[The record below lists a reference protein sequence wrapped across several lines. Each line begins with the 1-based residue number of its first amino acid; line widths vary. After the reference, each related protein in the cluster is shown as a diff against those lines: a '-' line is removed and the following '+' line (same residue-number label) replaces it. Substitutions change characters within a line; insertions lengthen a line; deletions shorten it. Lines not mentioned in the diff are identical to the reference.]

1 MKSPAARTEIKIRT
15 SSVGWEGVRLAVRE
29 HMSHRQPEFKELG
42 MNGTSVRWGGGKGN
56 SLGTGKDIVKRTR
69 RRITRCRDAARLDG
83 GLDLVGSS
91 VIKVGTEL

>member
-1 MKSPAARTEIKIRT
+1 MVQASD
-15 SSVGWEGVRLAVRE
+15 
-29 HMSHRQPEFKELG
+29 
-42 MNGTSVRWGGGKGN
+42 GGKKGN

-69 RRITRCRDAARLDG
+69 RRITRCRDAAQLDG